1 MAWLGAVVG
10 PLEGLEGMLAAR
22 GLTVRTERRVWLGE
36 GLHSAPPVALV
47 LGLVLPLG
55 REAQGAFASGGG
67 EIEAEGDDV
76 SPGDRVHRHT
86 VAAALAPH
94 RAPQSTSFE
103 YCVGSPTVACGCCLG
118 SGGDL
123 HQEGRRRPDLT
134 LVRRAGAQAPRSHRG
149 LRVP

>member
-1 MAWLGAVVG
+1 MAWLGAGVA

-22 GLTVRTERRVWLGE
+22 GLTVRTERRIGLGE
-36 GLHSAPPVALV
+36 GLHPAHPVALV
-47 LGLVLPLG
+47 LGLVLALD
-55 REAQGAFASGGG
+55 REAEAALSSGGG
-67 EIEAEGDDV
+67 ESEAEGDDV

-103 YCVGSPTVACGCCLG
+103 YCVGSPTVACVCCLG
-118 SGGDL
+118 SGEDL
-123 HQEGRRRPDLT
+123 HQEGRRRHDLT